1 MRKVKL
7 RVGYL
12 MIFIGLFL
20 LIPALVITTIVRT
33 NLEKE
38 SPVEIVDE
46 DIENHTIPVI
56 NPTTNIILPYT
67 STDVKVGKEYY
78 DYKGE
83 EKKQE
88 NAITQ
93 YENTYLQNT
102 GIDYVSENKFDVI
115 SILEGTVIQVKE
127 DDLLGKTIEIEHQD
141 GYISIYQSLG
151 EVTVKKG
158 DIVNQGQIIGS
169 SGTNELEKSLGN
181 HLHFEMYDKGRMVDP
196 NQYLNKEVSLKKN

>member
-38 SPVEIVDE
+38 SPIEIVDE

-56 NPTTNIILPYT
+56 NPTTKIILPYT

>member
-56 NPTTNIILPYT
+56 NPTTKIILPYT

-115 SILEGTVIQVKE
+115 SILEGTVIQVKD

>member
-38 SPVEIVDE
+38 YPIEIVDE

-56 NPTTNIILPYT
+56 NPTTKIILPYT

>member
-38 SPVEIVDE
+38 SPIEIVDE

-56 NPTTNIILPYT
+56 NSTTKIILPYT